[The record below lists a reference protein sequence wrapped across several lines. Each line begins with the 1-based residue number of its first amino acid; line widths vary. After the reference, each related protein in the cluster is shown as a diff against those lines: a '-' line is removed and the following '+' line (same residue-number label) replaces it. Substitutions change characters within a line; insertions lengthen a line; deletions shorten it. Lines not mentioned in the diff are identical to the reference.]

1 MPLFC
6 LAAMASE
13 ESGQTSKPPVRKTAR
28 SLAEN
33 RDMSMKDETE
43 NLIVLGM
50 FLGGTIATFF
60 GIFMWQ
66 GGWAALAA
74 IGVLAALL
82 AMSQS
87 IVVATSAGARS
98 IAKKIVRANLPQ
110 TITGHSADKCPVID
124 RDFEAHKQAA

>member
-1 MPLFC
+1 
-6 LAAMASE
+6 
-13 ESGQTSKPPVRKTAR
+13 
-28 SLAEN
+28 
-33 RDMSMKDETE
+33 MKDETE

-50 FLGGTIATFF
+50 FLSGTIAAFF

-98 IAKKIVRANLPQ
+98 IAKKMVRTNLPQ
-110 TITGHSADKCPVID
+110 TTTGHSADKCPVID
-124 RDFEAHKQAA
+124 KDFEALKEAA